1 MHLYNELAHLPFIVH
16 FPGNAR
22 AGEHAHQLT
31 QAIDIMPTVLDAHGC
46 EIPADVR
53 GASLVPLMAD
63 PDAPTRDYALY
74 GVHAMTVNVTD
85 GRYTYFRAPV
95 PGNQPCF
102 EYAALPHTIR
112 KKMGSDCPEEIEC
125 GRYFKRTKYPL
136 FKIPCRKPAQIEGA
150 APLAEVSETMLFDLE
165 SDYCQVN
172 NLAGKGDPAE
182 QHMIDLLL
190 RGLEEHEAPAEQKER
205 LGLG

>member
-1 MHLYNELAHLPFIVH
+1 
-16 FPGNAR
+16 
-22 AGEHAHQLT
+22 
-31 QAIDIMPTVLDAHGC
+31 
-46 EIPADVR
+46 
-53 GASLVPLMAD
+53 
-63 PDAPTRDYALY
+63 
-74 GVHAMTVNVTD
+74 MTVNVTD

-150 APLAEVSETMLFDLE
+150 EPLAEVSETMLFDLE
-165 SDYCQVN
+165 SDYGQVN
-172 NLAGKGDPAE
+172 NLAGKGDAAE

-190 RGLEEHEAPAEQKER
+190 RGLEEHEAPRRAERAPGPR
-205 LGLG
+205 LRRRRRLCGPDAAPSGKVVVSGLRSEGDPVRRGRVPCARSISAS